1 MLFVPRQ
8 VRLASLPAAPA
19 AAAMAKEEAKKEKKS
34 KSKTAAT
41 SKTSPAPDARVLAAV
56 AAFLESSGLPRTLA
70 ALQSEANLE
79 VYHPTLTLSHSRTR
93 VHLRAVLPFRC
104 KIIKPTLLFPGRL
117 LEVVAGEP
125 GRSDFQV
132 AGLKVPKSVRVTLQ
146 YC

>member
-41 SKTSPAPDARVLAAV
+41 SKTSPAPDARVLAVV

-79 VYHPTLTLSHSRTR
+79 VCHRTLTLSRPRTR
-93 VHLRAVLPFRC
+93 MHLRAVVAISVQDCQADFAVSRE
-104 KIIKPTLLFPGRL
+104 TLGGHR
-117 LEVVAGEP
+117 
-125 GRSDFQV
+125 R
-132 AGLKVPKSVRVTLQ
+132 
-146 YC
+146 

>member
-34 KSKTAAT
+34 KSKTSAT
-41 SKTSPAPDARVLAAV
+41 SKTSPAPYARVLAAV

-79 VYHPTLTLSHSRTR
+79 VYHRTPTLSYAYASACRVAISVQDYQADFAVPRETLG
-93 VHLRAVLPFRC
+93 
-104 KIIKPTLLFPGRL
+104 GR
-117 LEVVAGEP
+117 
-125 GRSDFQV
+125 R
-132 AGLKVPKSVRVTLQ
+132 R
-146 YC
+146 